1 MSTCQ
6 LASPVARR
14 ETEQFHWLD
23 DVCTLGAPL
32 GSIPKRM
39 SISGVSRAQVSLPP
53 AGTRAPGVQR
63 AAPKQ
68 VDGFEAG
75 RPVAVAL
82 RRGATGAAVRAMQLK
97 LIAKGLLS
105 RGDFS
110 SGAGVFGP
118 RTETAVKRLQ
128 TEHGLPVTGV
138 LDARSSA
145 ALNAERVVKQEKSIA
160 EVITDVFEKPG
171 FLAQAAQT
179 VTDDDDEVTVAPPPL
194 AKAG

>member
-1 MSTCQ
+1 M
-6 LASPVARR
+6 
-14 ETEQFHWLD
+14 
-23 DVCTLGAPL
+23 
-32 GSIPKRM
+32 
-39 SISGVSRAQVSLPP
+39 
-53 AGTRAPGVQR
+53 
-63 AAPKQ
+63 
-68 VDGFEAG
+68 
-75 RPVAVAL
+75 AVAL